1 MNAGAAAKGKGAA
14 DAEQRQRVKE
24 LRTAEQRRTLGSRLE
39 RRVAPAR
46 DLRPAGKDVEVAAEG
61 EGAADGGA
69 AQQRQ
74 TSVTELSIGVEA
86 GSRRGRTTA
95 LRRRETELRMAEQR
109 SNSRNQALD
118 WGGGRRPAGK
128 DGGAAKELPSHG
140 TTARMEKIQNW
151 EDLFAKCYF
160 YSARDK

>member
-1 MNAGAAAKGKGAA
+1 M
-14 DAEQRQRVKE
+14 
-24 LRTAEQRRTLGSRLE
+24 
-39 RRVAPAR
+39 APAR
-46 DLRPAGKDVEVAAEG
+46 DLRPAGKDVEAAAEG

-95 LRRRETELRMAEQR
+95 LRRRETELRMAEQC

-118 WGGGRRPAGK
+118 WGGGRRLAGK

-140 TTARMEKIQNW
+140 TRSRMEKIQNW